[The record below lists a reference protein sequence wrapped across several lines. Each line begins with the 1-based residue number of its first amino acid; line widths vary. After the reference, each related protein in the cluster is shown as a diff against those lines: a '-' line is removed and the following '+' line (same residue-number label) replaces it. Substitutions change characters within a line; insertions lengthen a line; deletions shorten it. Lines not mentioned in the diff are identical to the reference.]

1 VADSPWV
8 FVAALQA
15 PAAPPA
21 PPAPPAAPTTSG
33 PEAPVVIDVQPPS
46 DIAAPGRIIIN
57 GKEMPIGAPLPSSE
71 GTSIGV
77 PDLPPN
83 IYSLAQGSIIG
94 LTMVLVAFPVFG
106 FLKALVNRRAM
117 AQPAALPRETTER
130 LARIEASVDA
140 MAEQIERISEGQ
152 RFVTK
157 VLAERSAVE
166 R

>member
-1 VADSPWV
+1 VTV
-8 FVAALQA
+8 EI
-15 PAAPPA
+15 PA
-21 PPAPPAAPTTSG
+21 SG
-33 PEAPVVIDVQPPS
+33 DQT
-46 DIAAPGRIIIN
+46 APGRIIIN
-57 GKEMPIGAPLPSSE
+57 GKEVPMGVPFPTSE

-83 IYSLAQGSIIG
+83 IYSLAQASIVG

-106 FLKALVNRRAM
+106 FLKALVNRRAL